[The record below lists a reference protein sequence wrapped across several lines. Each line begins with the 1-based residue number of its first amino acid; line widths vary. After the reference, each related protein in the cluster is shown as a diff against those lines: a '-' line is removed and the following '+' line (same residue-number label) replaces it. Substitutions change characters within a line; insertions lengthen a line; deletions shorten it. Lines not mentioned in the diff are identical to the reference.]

1 MEVKLPCLNVQK
13 ILLDKVVPNEYN
25 PNKVDKEN
33 MKLLEHSILQDG
45 LTMPI
50 VAIYN
55 KENDTYSIIDG
66 FHRYSI
72 MKKLK
77 QIYIAVTILDRD
89 IKERMAATVR
99 HNRARGVHQ
108 IDLMSDMV
116 VSLVQLGWEDSE
128 IAVHLGMDSD
138 EVLRLKQLS
147 GIAEVFKDLNY
158 TQSWEFKEV

>member
-77 QIYIAVTILDRD
+77 QIYIAATILDRD